1 MLARTCYRFQSDA
14 EKGAKCQSGGQGG
27 PPECRGEVQRQGARA
42 RRIGPMTA
50 SQIQG
55 YARRPVRAV
64 DATPDRHHNGTTG
77 DRSNRGGEEAG
88 RSHSTTA
95 PNSALCMPR
104 VLDVEVIHE
113 ASRTNDSDTPSAVRQ
128 VRAYAVVTAVGNQ
141 RPASVDSMSSMKQS
155 PRRPTR

>member
-1 MLARTCYRFQSDA
+1 
-14 EKGAKCQSGGQGG
+14 
-27 PPECRGEVQRQGARA
+27 
-42 RRIGPMTA
+42 MTA

-64 DATPDRHHNGTTG
+64 DATPDRHHRGTTG

-141 RPASVDSMSSMKQS
+141 RPASVRQHELNEAITASSDAVMSRIDREKKGAQS
-155 PRRPTR
+155 SPLSEKLVTLSPTIR